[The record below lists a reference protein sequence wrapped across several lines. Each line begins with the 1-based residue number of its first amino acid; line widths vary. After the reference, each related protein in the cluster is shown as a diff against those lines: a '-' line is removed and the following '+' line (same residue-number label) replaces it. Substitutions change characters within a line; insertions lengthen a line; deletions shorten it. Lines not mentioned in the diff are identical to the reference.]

1 MRLIISVFMRK
12 VALISYMIHD
22 LKGSEYSVAYNH
34 VKLLSK
40 RYELTVFFGTN
51 GPFMGDRDK
60 AFIDRL
66 ELLQNIRLVYVRP
79 SQLAL
84 FWDGFNRNYGI
95 SIAWNIAY
103 RLWHKKVGK
112 WDFSNFDIVHLLN
125 PIGFNE
131 PGFLLGNNYKLV
143 WGPIGGVYLPSGK
156 LIEHLP
162 FSTKCYYRIRQMY
175 QSLLLNYP

>member
-1 MRLIISVFMRK
+1 MRK

-84 FWDGFNRNYGI
+84 FWDGRCRG
-95 SIAWNIAY
+95 
-103 RLWHKKVGK
+103 
-112 WDFSNFDIVHLLN
+112 
-125 PIGFNE
+125 
-131 PGFLLGNNYKLV
+131 
-143 WGPIGGVYLPSGK
+143 
-156 LIEHLP
+156 
-162 FSTKCYYRIRQMY
+162 
-175 QSLLLNYP
+175 